1 MDNFATFLD
10 LSLIFFSFLYC
21 FLPPRNFRG
30 VGTSHPEKF
39 KVACPPSTPHASAAC
54 GICKYNI
61 VDASIK
67 QISDQ
72 STTVVKCC
80 MYKMLNVVDNAF
92 SYCSALV
99 VCLFLRESF
108 KVKESSLNEI

>member
-1 MDNFATFLD
+1 M
-10 LSLIFFSFLYC
+10 SPC
-21 FLPPRNFRG
+21 PPPRFCRMWYLQ
-30 VGTSHPEKF
+30 
-39 KVACPPSTPHASAAC
+39 
-54 GICKYNI
+54 IYNI